1 MRLALLLLAL
11 LALLANALSAAEIA
25 LEPRFSGEVRAG
37 DLLTWRVTNAPA
49 AWLVEDVGKTPRLT
63 ITGPDGRVWTRPAYL
78 DRTWKAGA
86 AGGPEFVPVGESFL
100 AVRHAVREP
109 GLFKATLWDPAGTAV
124 ASAEVRVLAGTRP
137 PGPLRVSADN
147 LRLLAWADGT
157 PFLAIGPNLAWANAP
172 DRASDFARYCALLK
186 AQGCTHVRVW
196 LASWSGKPW
205 DEQGLRLDH
214 AWLTDQHLAA
224 ARANGLAVT
233 LVLDNFHDV
242 WTGRGAPW
250 GADSV
255 ARVANFVD
263 KGLLPA
269 WLDRLR
275 YAFARWGADDAIVMW
290 EPINEIDMLQPIR
303 ERALPWLEQAVS
315 WIKREDIDHRLVTA
329 SWAGEDWARAMAL
342 PGIDVAQVRGYVFE
356 WTAADWRLQEKTRD
370 AIGMWLE
377 PFAEAQRLGK
387 PFLLAEV
394 GYQGSN
400 EDNRG
405 NSLDKDGMLLRQLT
419 WAGLMLG
426 GCGSGMNWWWDVY
439 IDKQNLWGVYGP
451 LAQISARLDWKDK
464 ELAPL
469 TPNRG
474 GAMRVL
480 GWTSP
485 SQALIWPVH
494 VNDTW
499 YAAVAQ
505 GRKRPAPIAPVTAT
519 LAGFAKDTP
528 YQITPLSLRDG
539 AAGKT
544 WTQKSLKDGRLEL
557 VIPPGTIDLVY
568 AVKRGE
574 P

>member
-1 MRLALLLLAL
+1 MRLALLLLIL
-11 LALLANALSAAEIA
+11 ITCPRAAEIA
-25 LEPRFSGEVRAG
+25 LEPRFSGEVHAG
-37 DLLTWRVTNAPA
+37 DLLTWRVANAPA
-49 AWLVEDVGKTPRLT
+49 AWLIEDVTRTPRLT
-63 ITGPDGRVWTRPAYL
+63 VTGSDGRTWTRPCYL
-78 DRTWKAGA
+78 DRTWKPGGA
-86 AGGPEFVPVGESFL
+86 EGAEFTPVGETFL
-100 AVRHAVREP
+100 AVRHAARET
-109 GLFKATLWDPAGTAV
+109 GLLKATLWDPAGKAV
-124 ASAEVRVLAGTRP
+124 ASAEVRVLTGTRP
-137 PGPLRVSADN
+137 PGPLRVSTDN

-172 DRASDFARYCALLK
+172 DRAADFARYCALLK

-205 DEQGLRLDH
+205 DENGLRLDH

-242 WTGRGAPW
+242 LTGRGAPW
-250 GADSV
+250 GATTE
-255 ARVANFVD
+255 ARVKAFVD
-263 KGLLPA
+263 QGLLPA
-269 WLDRLR
+269 WLQHLR
-275 YAFARWGADDAIVMW
+275 YVFARWGADDAIIMW
-290 EPINEIDMLQPIR
+290 EPINEIDILQPIR
-303 ERALPWLEQAVS
+303 ERALPWLEAAVS
-315 WIKREDIDHRLVTA
+315 WIKREDADHRLVTA
-329 SWAGEDWARAMAL
+329 SWAGEDWARAMVL
-342 PGIDVAQVRGYVFE
+342 PGVDVAQIRGYVFE
-356 WTAADWRLQEKTRD
+356 WTSADWRLQEKTRD
-370 AIGMWLE
+370 AIAMWLDR
-377 PFAEAQRLGK
+377 FAEAQKLGK

-394 GYQGSN
+394 GFQGSN

-405 NSLDKDGMLLRQLT
+405 NQLDKDGMLLRQLT
-419 WAGLMLG
+419 WAGFMLG

-439 IDKQNLWGVYGP
+439 IDRQKLWGIYGP
-451 LAQISARLDWKDK
+451 LATISARIDWKDK

-480 GWTSP
+480 GWSSS

-494 VNDTW
+494 TNDTW

-505 GRKRPAPIAPVTAT
+505 GKKRPAPIAPVTAT
-519 LAGFAKDTP
+519 LAGFAKGAS

-539 AAGKT
+539 SEGRT

-557 VIPPGTIDLVY
+557 VIPPGTIDLIY
-568 AVKRGE
+568 AVKRGG